1 VSDGYAF
8 KGEDG
13 NMERLWAFVVIGGPI
28 IFAIGL
34 LWAMT
39 HNRMSRRQK
48 EESDAGTRRFRREEA
63 QDNLRE

>member
-1 VSDGYAF
+1 
-8 KGEDG
+8 
-13 NMERLWAFVVIGGPI
+13 MERLWAFVVIGGPI

-63 QDNLRE
+63 QENLRE